1 MKIDFVQNAL
11 KALRPDTPDWYSWA
25 THDADG
31 NKIPND
37 QRMCWEHA
45 IVIKDGVTKPTK
57 AEFDA
62 KLAELQSDYTAK
74 LEAEEAAKASALSKL
89 TALGLT
95 AEEIKALLGVA

>member
-11 KALRPDTPDWYSWA
+11 KALRPNTPDWYGWA

-45 IVIKDGVTKPTK
+45 IVIQEGVTKPTK

-62 KLAELQSDYTAK
+62 KLAELQ
-74 LEAEEAAKASALSKL
+74 AEETSKQEALIAAKQSALSKL

-95 AEEIKALLGVA
+95 EAEIKALTGN